1 MSQRAATRIPTILS
15 PEEYLERE
23 LESSIRHEFV
33 DGALYAMAG
42 ASDRHGIV
50 VVNFAGLLSNHLPD
64 RCLVFAQDMKL
75 RVQAEKSTL
84 FYYPDVLVTCS
95 ETDRAN
101 AYYREQPTLIVEVL
115 SPSTERV
122 DRTEKFHA
130 YTAIPS
136 LQEYVLADQDIPK
149 VEIFRRRTAWT
160 REEFFPESG
169 SFTLESAGLDLT
181 IAQIYRRVTF

>member
-1 MSQRAATRIPTILS
+1 MSQRATVRPPTLFS

-23 LESSIRHEFV
+23 MESAIRREFV
-33 DGALYAMAG
+33 DGAIYAMAG

-50 VVNFAGLLSNHLPD
+50 VVNLASLLSNHLPD

-75 RVQAEKSTL
+75 RIKVENATL

-95 ETDRAN
+95 DTDRVN
-101 AYYREQPTLIVEVL
+101 AYFREQPVLIVEVL

-122 DRTEKFHA
+122 DRKEKFDA

-136 LQEYVLADQDIPK
+136 LQDYVLADQDIPK
-149 VEIFRRRTAWT
+149 VEVFRRRAAWA
-160 REEFFPESG
+160 REEFYPGDSL
-169 SFTLESAGLDLT
+169 TLESAGLDLT
-181 IAQIYRRVTF
+181 VERIYRRVRF